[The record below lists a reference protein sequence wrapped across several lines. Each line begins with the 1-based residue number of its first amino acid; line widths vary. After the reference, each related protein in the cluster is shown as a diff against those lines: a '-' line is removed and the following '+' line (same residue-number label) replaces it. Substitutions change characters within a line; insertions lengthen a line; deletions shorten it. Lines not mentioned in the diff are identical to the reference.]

1 MCLLFAFNQ
10 TKYMARQENLPSHQI
25 SEIEWPFAFFLI
37 TFMANGA
44 MIPKDN
50 RHV

>member
-1 MCLLFAFNQ
+1 
-10 TKYMARQENLPSHQI
+10 MAQQENLPSYPI

-37 TFMANGA
+37 AFMLNGA